1 MAQATAAP
9 QSCPTTWAFSTPA
22 VVEHGEHVGDQMA
35 EAVGVDRLR
44 LVGIAEAALIGCNDP
59 ETRIR

>member
-1 MAQATAAP
+1 
-9 QSCPTTWAFSTPA
+9 
-22 VVEHGEHVGDQMA
+22 MA

-44 LVGIAEAALIGCNDP
+44 LVGVAKAALIGCNDA